1 LIFDDDDDDD
11 DDWDEDEAVGWMSRT
26 TTMPVAWW

>member
-1 LIFDDDDDDD
+1 LIFDDD